1 MIICQILFDLSKNR
15 LYLCP
20 DKMDWT
26 AIYVME
32 KHTALITGNG
42 IASSITNVFINRNL
56 MQNERKTDQ

>member
-1 MIICQILFDLSKNR
+1 MIICQILFDLSKKR
-15 LYLCP
+15 LYLCR

-56 MQNERKTDQ
+56 MQNERKNDQ

>member
-1 MIICQILFDLSKNR
+1 MIKCQILFDLSKNQ
-15 LYLCP
+15 LYLCR

-42 IASSITNVFINRNL
+42 IACPKTDVFINP
-56 MQNERKTDQ
+56 KI

>member
-15 LYLCP
+15 LYLCR
-20 DKMDWT
+20 DKMVWT

-32 KHTALITGNG
+32 KHTALITRNG